1 MSDRYEPPTH
11 DEGSDPYEGLMG
23 LTGEEPLP
31 PLEDPNLPPASPP
44 RSPLL
49 TGLILGLLLV
59 VLSVAIFNLTRDEE
73 TSAATEPPVTT
84 EGGADTGAD
93 TTAEPGETTTPSD
106 DTAAD
111 TTSTTTTAAPANFDP
126 YVAVGN
132 PIPFENLKLEVGGIG
147 PIRLGS
153 PAAEAVGQLIATFG
167 EPTADTGP
175 VPGTDEFGASCREAQ
190 MRVVKFGALA
200 AVVIVD
206 ADGGETFGGYRLDLT
221 YEGAATSASAE
232 LETLSGLKLGYSVV
246 DLRRIYDGFD
256 INLVN
261 DPDLGRIFEL
271 RSGNTGNLLL
281 WGPVTDSGNEGTD
294 QIMGIYSVDASAGF
308 C

>member
-11 DEGSDPYEGLMG
+11 GEGSDPYEGLMD

-59 VLSVAIFNLTRDEE
+59 VLSIAIFNLTRDDEE
-73 TSAATEPPVTT
+73 TTAATEPPETT
-84 EGGADTGAD
+84 EAAPDTTQPEATTTEPADTD
-93 TTAEPGETTTPSD
+93 E
-106 DTAAD
+106 D
-111 TTSTTTTAAPANFDP
+111 TTSTTTTVAPGDFDP
-126 YVAVGN
+126 YVAVGDPL
-132 PIPFENLKLEVGGIG
+132 PIEDLKLEVGGIG
-147 PIRLGS
+147 PIRLGA
-153 PAAEAVGQLIATFG
+153 PASEAVGQLIATLG
-167 EPTADTGP
+167 EPTSDTGP
-175 VPGTDEFGASCREAQ
+175 IPGSDEFGADCRDTQ
-190 MRVVKFGALA
+190 MRIVKFGALA

-206 ADGGETFGGYRLDLT
+206 ANGEETFGGYRLDLT
-221 YEGAATSASAE
+221 YDGAATSASAE
-232 LETLSGLKLGYSVV
+232 IETLSGLKLGYSVV

-261 DPDLGRIFEL
+261 DPELGRIFEL

>member
-1 MSDRYEPPTH
+1 MSDHNEPPT
-11 DEGSDPYEGLMG
+11 DGEGFDPYEGLTD
-23 LTGEEPLP
+23 LTGSEPLP
-31 PLEDPNLPPASPP
+31 PLEDPSLPPASPP

-59 VLSVAIFNLTRDEE
+59 VLSIAIFNLTQDDE
-73 TSAATEPPVTT
+73 TAAAPEPPETT
-84 EGGADTGAD
+84 EAAAETTEAAE
-93 TTAEPGETTTPSD
+93 TTAPPDETTD
-106 DTAAD
+106 AG
-111 TTSTTTTAAPANFDP
+111 TSTTTTATPADFDP
-126 YVAVGN
+126 YVAVGD
-132 PIPFENLKLEVGGIG
+132 PLPFEDLKLEVGGIG
-147 PIRLGS
+147 PIRLGA
-153 PAAEAVGQLIATFG
+153 PAAEAVGQLIATLG
-167 EPTADTGP
+167 EPTSDTGP
-175 VPGTDEFGASCREAQ
+175 VPGTDEFGASCGDAQ

-200 AVVIVD
+200 AVIIVD
-206 ADGGETFGGYRLDLT
+206 ADGEETFGAYRLDLT

-232 LETLSGLKLGYSVV
+232 IETLSGLKLGYSVV